1 MEAFL
6 IMLAVVVGAAGWFA
20 GRNSGLAEGRRQQ
33 LSLAQGAPGSS
44 RLAGPPDPG
53 GLALPEQARQ
63 RIEFALSDGRK
74 IEAIKL
80 YREATG
86 RGLAEAKQAIDDWDR
101 RRVIA
106 TEKPS
111 DPPPVEGDSAWPQLP
126 PENRGSGG

>member
-6 IMLAVVVGAAGWFA
+6 IMLAIVLGVAGWFV
-20 GRNSGLAEGRRQQ
+20 GRSSGLAEGRRQQ
-33 LSLAQGAPGSS
+33 LLRDQFPPGATQLIGT
-44 RLAGPPDPG
+44 ADPG
-53 GLALPEQARQ
+53 GLVLPEAARQ
-63 RIEFALSDGRK
+63 QIEIALSAGRK

-101 RRVIA
+101 PRVIA
-106 TEKPS
+106 AEKPS